1 MTKLM
6 SDFAGRFG
14 ANLSFDERLIAKKQS
29 RIFLVRNKLKDLA
42 LRDFYYVGLYIGKV
56 KRGVFFPSFT
66 LLAMIGEQGAN
77 KVVVDDRTEWLF
89 VCGRDIFRQGIIA
102 VSGSGKKGTHTLVL
116 NKHGECLGFGRI
128 LCNLDAE
135 EKRRNVVVK
144 NVSDIGDFLRR
155 ERKSHSQ

>member
-1 MTKLM
+1 MARLV
-6 SDFAGRFG
+6 SDFARRFE
-14 ANLSFDERLIAKKQS
+14 ASLIFDEGPIAKKQS
-29 RIFLVRNKLKDLA
+29 RIFLLNNKLKNLVA
-42 LRDFYYVGLYIGKV
+42 QDFYYAGVYLGKA

-89 VCGRDIFRQGIIA
+89 VCGRDIFKQGIIT
-102 VSGSGKKGTHTLVL
+102 VSGSRKKGTHTLVL
-116 NKHGECLGFGRI
+116 NKQGECLGFGRI

-135 EKRRNVVVK
+135 ENKRKVVVK

-155 ERKSHSQ
+155 ERKRHS